1 MHHPVLPSVYQQRLA
16 KLDAAI
22 GMAEMQLVHHRRTLV
37 LRIQNKADT
46 TMTEALVR
54 RVRVRI
60 ALLHE
65 RRFLLVFGGKTKGSA

>member
-1 MHHPVLPSVYQQRLA
+1 LQ
-16 KLDAAI
+16 
-22 GMAEMQLVHHRRTLV
+22 V
-37 LRIQNKADT
+37 LRAGDLGSRALVFESLKKGGRGQGLLPLDLAREPVHLHKADT